1 MAGGIFFLLNQPG
14 ETGVTIVVSSPTA
27 VSAPQGDESPPPAP
41 TQPGLIDIDTAAAG
55 VLMTLPG
62 IGEVKAQAIIDYR
75 EREGRFRRTDE
86 LLKVPGIG
94 SVTYERLS
102 ELVTVGAGP

>member
-1 MAGGIFFLLNQPG
+1 MTIIS
-14 ETGVTIVVSSPTA
+14 VTPPTV
-27 VSAPQGDESPPPAP
+27 VSAPQGDEIPPPAP
-41 TQPGLIDIDTAAAG
+41 TQPGLIDINTATQG

-62 IGEVKAQAIIDYR
+62 IGEVKAQAIIDHR
-75 EREGRFRRTDE
+75 EREGHFRRTDE
-86 LLKVPGIG
+86 PLKVPGIG

>member
-1 MAGGIFFLLNQPG
+1 M
-14 ETGVTIVVSSPTA
+14 TIVVSSPTA

-102 ELVTVGAGP
+102 ELVTMGAGP

>member
-1 MAGGIFFLLNQPG
+1 
-14 ETGVTIVVSSPTA
+14 
-27 VSAPQGDESPPPAP
+27 
-41 TQPGLIDIDTAAAG
+41 
-55 VLMTLPG
+55 MTLPG